1 MLGGAAYH
9 TSYGLVFTLF
19 ISTWL
24 GMAFG
29 FSKWLKNVNW
39 GLAIATAMWML
50 SCILL
55 FQMDIIKFREG
66 TYIGTPARAQS
77 FEKEPL
83 PSWSETIRDN
93 DYKSLYKSLTKEQ
106 KEYLDGLSKE
116 EKEYLK
122 EKYQRLQD
130 KWEERW

>member
-1 MLGGAAYH
+1 M
-9 TSYGLVFTLF
+9 
-19 ISTWL
+19 WL

-29 FSKWLKNVNW
+29 FSKWLKSSNR
-39 GLAIATAMWML
+39 GLAVATAIWIL

-66 TYIGTPARAQS
+66 THISTPARAQS

-83 PSWSETIRDN
+83 PSWSEIRRDN
-93 DYKSLYKSLTKEQ
+93 NYKSLTKEQ
-106 KEYLDGLSKE
+106 KEYIEGLSKE

-122 EKYQRLQD
+122 EKYHRLQD
-130 KWEERW
+130 KRGER